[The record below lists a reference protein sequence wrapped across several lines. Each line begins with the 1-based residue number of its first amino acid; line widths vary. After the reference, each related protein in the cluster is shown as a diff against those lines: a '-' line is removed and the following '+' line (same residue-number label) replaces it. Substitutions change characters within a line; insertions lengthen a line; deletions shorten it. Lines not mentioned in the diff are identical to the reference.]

1 MGLLLMRRCIGHGT
15 KQRVGHMQND
25 SRHKLPGF
33 DYAQKAHIVT
43 VEGIECVG
51 EIKFHQHIDLESMPR
66 GIDVLNGWL
75 LRNLLAYRL
84 QADLDRSIASVG

>member
-1 MGLLLMRRCIGHGT
+1 
-15 KQRVGHMQND
+15 MQND

-51 EIKFHQHIDLESMPR
+51 EIKFHQHNDLASMPR
-66 GIDVLNGWL
+66 GGYVMVGRFALIPGL
-75 LRNLLAYRL
+75 LR
-84 QADLDRSIASVG
+84 